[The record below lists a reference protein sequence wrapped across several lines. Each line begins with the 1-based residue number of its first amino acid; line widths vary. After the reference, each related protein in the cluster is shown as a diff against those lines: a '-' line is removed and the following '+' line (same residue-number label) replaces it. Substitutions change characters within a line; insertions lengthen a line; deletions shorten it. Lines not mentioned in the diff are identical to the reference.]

1 MAVKFPSESATSHTQ
16 ALPALLKV
24 GGRDGGRGWRE
35 EGPSPHQGEV
45 RSAQGG
51 GLKGHMGRPV
61 AVTISLPS
69 IHTMNSSHMGWPV
82 RGDSSSDRAKV
93 EVKSIGYVLGGEL
106 TGPVGL
112 DEGLDLAGE
121 GN

>member
-1 MAVKFPSESATSHTQ
+1 MAVKFPSASATSHTQ

-24 GGRDGGRGWRE
+24 GGRDGGKGRRE

-61 AVTISLPS
+61 AVLISLS
-69 IHTMNSSHMGWPV
+69 SNHTMNSSHMGWPV
-82 RGDSSSDRAKV
+82 SGDSLLLLLR
-93 EVKSIGYVLGGEL
+93 VLGLRGE
-106 TGPVGL
+106 
-112 DEGLDLAGE
+112 E
-121 GN
+121 